1 MFDKFNQ
8 KAEVIAEILPH
19 LQRYRDATIV
29 IKYGGSAMID
39 PNVRFTL
46 LRDVVLMKYV
56 GLNPIIVHGGGP
68 EINSFIERLNMET
81 VKVEGYRVTDKET
94 MDIVEMVLSG
104 STNKSI
110 VRDLNLNGGNAIGI
124 SGKDGNLLKVEKFM
138 PNGVDIGFVGKV
150 RKVNPKVVSNLCEDG
165 YLPVIAPIGIDD
177 EGRSYNLN
185 ADTAAAAI
193 AGAVSA
199 DKFVML
205 TDVPGVLRNMS
216 EQESL
221 ISSLTVKEAKD
232 LMTEGIITGGMI
244 PKLDACFDAI
254 ERGVSGCHIVDGRHP
269 HALLLELFTDAGTG
283 TLVLP

>member
-1 MFDKFNQ
+1 MLDKFNQ

-19 LQRYRDATIV
+19 LQRYRGATIV
-29 IKYGGSAMID
+29 IKYGGSAMVD
-39 PNVRFTL
+39 KNVRFTL

-68 EINSFIERLNMET
+68 EINLMIDKLGMET
-81 VKVEGYRVTDKET
+81 KKVEGYRVTDSET
-94 MDIVEMVLSG
+94 MEIVEMVLSG

-110 VRDLNLNGGNAIGI
+110 VRDLNLNGGDAVGI

-138 PNGVDIGFVGKV
+138 PNGNDIGFVGKV
-150 RKVNPKVVSNLCEDG
+150 RKVNPKIVSDICNDG
-165 YLPVIAPIGIDD
+165 YLPVIAPIGTD
-177 EGRSYNLN
+177 EEGNSYNLN

-193 AGAVSA
+193 AGALNA

-205 TDVPGVLRNMS
+205 TDVPGVMRDMNDA
-216 EQESL
+216 ESL
-221 ISSLTVKEAKD
+221 ISSLTVSEARN
-232 LMTEGIITGGMI
+232 LMHEGVISGGMI

-254 ERGVSGCHIVDGRHP
+254 DRGVAGCHIVDGRHP
-269 HALLLELFTDAGTG
+269 HALLLELFTDAGAG